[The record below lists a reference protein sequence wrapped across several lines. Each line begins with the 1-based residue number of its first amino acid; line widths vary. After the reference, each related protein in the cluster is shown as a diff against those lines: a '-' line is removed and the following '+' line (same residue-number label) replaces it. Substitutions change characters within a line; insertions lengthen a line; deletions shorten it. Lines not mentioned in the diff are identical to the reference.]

1 MHQSLRTLDQLP
13 IGNRAIVR
21 RVDCDRRVGC
31 RLMEMGLLPGTSV
44 EMVRR
49 APLGDPLKIRL
60 RGYLLSLRQVEAA
73 GVLLFQEGRSA

>member
-1 MHQSLRTLDQLP
+1 
-13 IGNRAIVR
+13 
-21 RVDCDRRVGC
+21 
-31 RLMEMGLLPGTSV
+31 MEMGLLPGTSV

-73 GVLLFQEGRSA
+73 GVLLFQEGRSAEDELSTTVG